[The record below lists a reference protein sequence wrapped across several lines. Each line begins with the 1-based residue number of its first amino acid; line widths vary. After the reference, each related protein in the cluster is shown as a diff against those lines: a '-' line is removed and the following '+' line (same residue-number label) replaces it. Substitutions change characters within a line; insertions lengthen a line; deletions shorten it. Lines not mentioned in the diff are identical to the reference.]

1 MTAAPAVDDASPSVQ
16 APKRRKND
24 RGIILCN
31 IAIRTPVV
39 TKAPLPGRGSVPPVG
54 TPAFEKHPPGIT
66 IERLWIAQP
75 DTPAPAM
82 TNREGSICS
91 MSVLH
96 SA

>member
-1 MTAAPAVDDASPSVQ
+1 MTAAPAVDDALPSVQ

-31 IAIRTPVV
+31 IAIRTPRRH
-39 TKAPLPGRGSVPPVG
+39 KSSLPGRRSVLR
-54 TPAFEKHPPGIT
+54 AFEKHPPGLSID
-66 IERLWIAQP
+66 RLWIVQP
-75 DTPAPAM
+75 DTPALAM

-91 MSVLH
+91 MSALY